1 MNRTVIFARNLSKT
15 FGSGPEQVAAV
26 SGVDLEA
33 RSGEIMLLIGPSG
46 SGKTTLLSM
55 IGGILRPTAG
65 TLRIAGKDISLL
77 DEDEIAELRRRHIGF
92 VFQGYNLFANLRAWQ
107 NVGIAL
113 DVKKV
118 KRQKIRPLSIELLR
132 NVGMEDKSDAFPSQ
146 LSGGQKQRVA
156 IARALAGDPNIIL
169 ADEPTAALDSEN
181 GRAVMALLRSIASE
195 QARAVIIVTHD
206 LRLQEYADRITRME
220 DGRITETISFG
231 QRQLVSEAPVEDPLP
246 HPYPFHD
253 RLLAEASCTDSSS
266 R

>member
-15 FGSGPEQVAAV
+15 FGSGPGKVTAV

-55 IGGILRPTAG
+55 IGGILRPTTG
-65 TLRIAGKDISLL
+65 TLRIAGKDVSLL
-77 DEDEIAELRRRHIGF
+77 DEDELAELRRQHIGF
-92 VFQGYNLFANLRAWQ
+92 VFQGYNLFSNLRAWQ

-118 KRQKIRPLSIELLR
+118 KRRKIRPLSIELLR

-195 QARAVIIVTHD
+195 QGRAVIIVTHD
-206 LRLQEYADRITRME
+206 LRLQDYADRITRME
-220 DGRITETISFG
+220 DGRIIETINFDQG
-231 QRQLVSEAPVEDPLP
+231 PLVSQASNRERVVDLLP
-246 HPYPFHD
+246 YHD
-253 RLLAEASCTDSSS
+253 CLLAEASCTDSSS